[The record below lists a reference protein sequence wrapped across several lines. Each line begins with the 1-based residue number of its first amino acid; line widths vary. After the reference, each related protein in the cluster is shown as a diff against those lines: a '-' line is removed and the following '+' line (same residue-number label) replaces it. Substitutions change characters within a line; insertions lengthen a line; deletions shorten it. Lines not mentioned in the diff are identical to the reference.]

1 MQKTQLALFPL
12 QLFLLPGE
20 TTKLHIFEER
30 YQQLL
35 ADCEDVQISFGI
47 PFTENGTLSGY
58 GSMVNLTKVISRNK
72 NGSADIE
79 IEATGVFKVER
90 FFLRM
95 GEKLYPGG
103 EVVILQYDD
112 IPPVSNALFSA
123 FNLYMTESDKVL
135 SPASF
140 SANLDLIDLARM
152 LYLEDTQKIDFLKLN
167 DPTIMERYL
176 MDEIRMRML
185 MLKQKN
191 SVEHNIFLN

>member
-30 YQQLL
+30 YRQLL
-35 ADCEDVQISFGI
+35 ADCENVQTSFGI
-47 PFTENGTLSGY
+47 PFTENGTLTGY
-58 GSMVNLTKVISRNK
+58 GSMVNLKKVVSRHT

-79 IEATGVFKVER
+79 VEAIGTFKVER

-103 EVVILQYDD
+103 DVIIIDQNDTPTASSLLITTYSTY
-112 IPPVSNALFSA
+112 ISELGKTP
-123 FNLYMTESDKVL
+123 
-135 SPASF
+135 SPESF
-140 SANLDLIDLARM
+140 STDLNLLDLARM
-152 LYLEDTQKIDFLKLN
+152 LELSASRKIDFLKLST
-167 DPTIMERYL
+167 PTGMEKFL
-176 MDEIRMRML
+176 LDEIRMRLL

-191 SVEHNIFLN
+191 SMEQNIFLN